1 MRMSLK
7 TRLLSAAATV
17 ALLALPEASRAQSAQ
32 PAQTAQ
38 ATQAGPKIGVEEIVV
53 TARRREE
60 TLQQTPVSVS
70 AVSEKTL
77 EDLHI
82 DAADKLSEVTP
93 NVSIAQGSGGIGG
106 NTAFIRGIGE
116 QEPLLTEDSPVG
128 LYLDGVYLGRQAGN
142 NFDLIDLSRVEV
154 LRGPQGELYGRNT
167 TGGAINLVT
176 KAPSPDFGVE
186 GIFGI
191 GSFDEYNEGF
201 KVNTGEL
208 GNTGLA
214 AIIDYMHKDQGGYVA
229 NPDAPDSRAPGAL
242 HGDSAFG
249 KLSGEWGGFTLDA
262 TADYDMQAGMRQ
274 PFEVSAAYPLA
285 QGYYGQSAANGGQAF
300 VVTPNFLSTY
310 DMQDL
315 GRQSNEAYGFGLTM
329 ADQINPYLTLKSITG
344 FRRWRAD
351 QPTTYTGDLKGPF
364 VDFTSP
370 TLFSIQPA
378 SPFLAAQSVSQ
389 YQWSQELQA
398 QGTIDHVSYTA
409 GLYWFREHVQE
420 FNPND
425 FTVVF
430 PTAALGSLGY
440 PAFVGST
447 LSAEGVNLVG
457 LNLGQ
462 LLQYQGSSESQAA
475 YLQSSWKP
483 EAFSDKLELTGGI
496 RYTFDRKSIDQESIT
511 NAVPIEGSIDT
522 LPIAQGPGRGGEADF
537 HNFSF
542 AVSTSYQWTDQL
554 MTYARIATGYKSGG
568 FDARAGINTATGVSF
583 PFTFAPEKATNYELG
598 VKSELFDRK
607 LRLNGDFFYTKY
619 DNLQIP
625 QYSGGNGFTP
635 NADAH
640 YQGFELE
647 AEAVPVENVKIDGS
661 IGYVDPVYDKFLFL
675 DPNTNLTTDIKDSA
689 KFPYVPDWTIHIG
702 VEYTFP
708 PLGFGTLAARSDY
721 THTSQR
727 YFFATAILNPDN
739 EAIKDPGQDLLS
751 ARLILSDI
759 SVTGKAEMQVSFFAE
774 NLLNQDIRVAGIDFG
789 PSIGIAG
796 DNYGPPRTFGAEL
809 RVKY

>member
-1 MRMSLK
+1 MRTSLK
-7 TRLLSAAATV
+7 TRLLSAAATA
-17 ALLALPEASRAQSAQ
+17 ALLALPDASRAQSAQ

-38 ATQAGPKIGVEEIVV
+38 ASPNVGVEEIVV

-82 DAADKLSEVTP
+82 DTADKLSEVTP

-106 NTAFIRGIGE
+106 NTAIVRGIGE
-116 QEPLLTEDSPVG
+116 QDPLLTEDSPVG
-128 LYLDGVYLGRQAGN
+128 IYLDGIYLGREAGN
-142 NFDLIDLSRVEV
+142 NFDLIDLQRVEV

-167 TGGAINLVT
+167 TGGAISLVT
-176 KAPSPDFGVE
+176 KEPSPDFSVE

-201 KVNTGEL
+201 KLNTGEW
-208 GNTGLA
+208 GDSGLA
-214 AIIDYMHKDQGGYVA
+214 AIIDYQHKDQGGYVN

-242 HGDSAFG
+242 HGDTAFG
-249 KLSGEWGGFTLDA
+249 KLAGGWGGFTLDA

-274 PFEVSAAYPLA
+274 PFVVTTAYPLA
-285 QGYYGQSAANGGQAF
+285 QAYYGQSPANGGQAF
-300 VVTPNFLSTY
+300 VVSPNLPSTY

-329 ADQINPYLTLKSITG
+329 ADEINPYLTLKSITG

-351 QPTTYTGDLKGPF
+351 QPTTYTGDLKGPE

-370 TLFSIQPA
+370 TLYSIQSV
-378 SPFLAAQSVSQ
+378 SPFLAAQSVGQ
-389 YQWSQELQA
+389 YQWSEELQA

-425 FTVVF
+425 FTVIF
-430 PTAALGSLGY
+430 PSSALGALGY
-440 PAFVGST
+440 PSFVGST
-447 LSAEGVNLVG
+447 LTAEGVNLVG
-457 LNLGQ
+457 VNLGQ
-462 LLQYQGSSESQAA
+462 LLEYQGSSESQAA
-475 YLQSSWKP
+475 YAQSSWKP
-483 EAFSDKLELTGGI
+483 EAFNDKLEVTGGI

-522 LPIAQGPGRGGEADF
+522 LPIAPGLSRGGEADF

-542 AVSTSYQWTDQL
+542 AVSSSYQWTDQL
-554 MTYARIATGYKSGG
+554 MSYARISTGYKSGG
-568 FDARAGINTATGVSF
+568 FDARAGLNIETGTTF
-583 PFTFAPEKATNYELG
+583 PFTFAPEKATAYEIG
-598 VKSELFDRK
+598 AKSEWFDHK
-607 LRLNGDFFYTKY
+607 LRLNGSLFYTKY
-619 DNLQIP
+619 DDLQIP
-625 QYSGGNGFTP
+625 QYSGGDGFTP
-635 NADAH
+635 NANAH
-640 YQGFELE
+640 YEGFELE
-647 AEAVPVENVKIDGS
+647 SEAVPIQNVKFDGS
-661 IGYVDPVYDKFLFL
+661 IGYVHPVYDKFLL
-675 DPNTNLTTDIKDSA
+675 LNPNTGITSDISGSA

-702 VEYTFP
+702 AEYDFP
-708 PLGFGTLAARSDY
+708 PLGFGNLAARTDFS
-721 THTSQR
+721 HTSSR

-739 EAIKDPGQDLLS
+739 EQIKDPGQDLLS
-751 ARLILSDI
+751 VRLILSDI
-759 SVTGKAEMQVSFFAE
+759 AVSGKAEMQVSFFAE
-774 NLLNQDIRVAGIDFG
+774 NLLNEDIRVAGIDFG

-809 RVKY
+809 RIKY